1 MTDLTPRL
9 ARLGDELER
18 AARRDLRP
26 RRVRRRRG
34 AVLAAVAALVAV
46 PAVAVGANALLT
58 EEEVAQSIPAGT
70 LWLQGTQPS
79 CTVVVQDVEY
89 RCTLGTAP
97 GDEIADWTGAAMPT
111 VDASKHVNGGCR
123 SLNADGTEWSCYVGR
138 AAVEQQIIGAGFLGE
153 YAPSPGVG

>member
-9 ARLGDELER
+9 ARLGDDLER

-26 RRVRRRRG
+26 RRRSRRLALAAAAAALI
-34 AVLAAVAALVAV
+34 AVPGAAVAAIELISEDDVAR
-46 PAVAVGANALLT
+46 
-58 EEEVAQSIPAGT
+58 SIPAGT
-70 LWLQGTQPS
+70 LWLANTEPS

-89 RCTLGTAP
+89 RCTLGKAP
-97 GDEIADWTGAAMPT
+97 GEEIPDWKGTVMPT

-123 SLNADGTEWSCYVGR
+123 SLNSAGTEWRCYIGEE
-138 AAVEQQIIGAGFLGE
+138 AVRQQIIGPGFLGE

>member
-1 MTDLTPRL
+1 MTELTPRL
-9 ARLGDELER
+9 ARLGDDLER

-26 RRVRRRRG
+26 RRRRRRG

-46 PAVAVGANALLT
+46 PAAAVGANALLT
-58 EEEVAQSIPAGT
+58 GEDVARSIPAGT

-89 RCTLGTAP
+89 RCTLGRAP
-97 GDEIADWTGAAMPT
+97 GDELPDWTGTVMPT
-111 VDASKHVNGGCR
+111 VDASRHVNGGCR
-123 SLNADGTEWSCYVGR
+123 ALDADGTEWRCYVGR
-138 AAVEQQIIGAGFLGE
+138 AAVQQEIIGAGFLGE